1 MRSKVAKSRSS
12 KNLRKSKNRVGS
24 KRRTRNSRNRVGS
37 KRKTKNSK
45 NRRVSR
51 SKRVKGG
58 SWWFGSSSKKSSGF
72 WKKSSGFCGEGDGYE
87 GDDLIQFLLSKLK
100 TEDETYKGALKSY
113 FLINQRFLPCKKL
126 IMNRDLFR
134 NLFVEIDKLKEIK
147 RKILRKKPYPKKPRP
162 NLVGDEIEKREAW
175 EEARDA
181 VERELVKKS
190 EEIKDIMPRKITDI
204 SILETKPNFLNKDL
218 LKKKLKELQEPSSS
232 YKKILEDLLDPKP
245 ENTYLIAIANSL
257 DESPTVLTPEPQKL
271 TKKFKTHSDLFHEN
285 QYRLIEITQ

>member
-72 WKKSSGFCGEGDGYE
+72 CGEGDGYE

-113 FLINQRFLPCKKL
+113 FLIYQRFLPCKKYDLKYDL
-126 IMNRDLFR
+126 IR

-147 RKILRKKPYPKKPRP
+147 KKILRKKPYPKKTWENIVR
-162 NLVGDEIEKREAW
+162 DEREKREAW
-175 EEARDA
+175 EQSFEL

-204 SILETKPNFLNKDL
+204 SILETKPNFLDKDL
-218 LKKKLKELQEPSSS
+218 LEKKLKELQEPSSS

-271 TKKFKTHSDLFHEN
+271 TKKFKTRSDLFHEN

>member
-113 FLINQRFLPCKKL
+113 FLINQRFLPCKKYDL
-126 IMNRDLFR
+126 IR

-147 RKILRKKPYPKKPRP
+147 KKILRKKPYPKIKGQS
-162 NLVGDEIEKREAW
+162 LVRDEIKKREAW
-175 EEARDA
+175 EQSLEP

-190 EEIKDIMPRKITDI
+190 EEIKDIMPRKITD
-204 SILETKPNFLNKDL
+204 SIYLGNGDFVGKDL

>member
-58 SWWFGSSSKKSSGF
+58 SWWFGSSS
-72 WKKSSGFCGEGDGYE
+72 FCGEGDGYE

-100 TEDETYKGALKSY
+100 TKDETYKGALKSY
-113 FLINQRFLPCKKL
+113 FLIYQRFLPCKKY
-126 IMNRDLFR
+126 DLVR

-147 RKILRKKPYPKKPRP
+147 RKILREKPYPKKKWQS
-162 NLVGDEIEKREAW
+162 LVLDEREKREAW

-181 VERELVKKS
+181 VVRELVEKS
-190 EEIKDIMPRKITDI
+190 EEIKDIMPRKITD
-204 SILETKPNFLNKDL
+204 SIYLGNGDFVGKDL
-218 LKKKLKELQEPSSS
+218 LEKKLKELQEPSSS

-257 DESPTVLTPEPQKL
+257 DESPIVLTPEPQKL

>member
-58 SWWFGSSSKKSSGF
+58 SWWFGSSS
-72 WKKSSGFCGEGDGYE
+72 KKSSGFCGEGDGYE

-147 RKILRKKPYPKKPRP
+147 RKILREKPYPKKKWQS
-162 NLVGDEIEKREAW
+162 LVLDEREKREAW

-181 VERELVKKS
+181 VVRELVEKS
-190 EEIKDIMPRKITDI
+190 EEIKDIMPRKITD
-204 SILETKPNFLNKDL
+204 SIYLGNGDFVGKDL